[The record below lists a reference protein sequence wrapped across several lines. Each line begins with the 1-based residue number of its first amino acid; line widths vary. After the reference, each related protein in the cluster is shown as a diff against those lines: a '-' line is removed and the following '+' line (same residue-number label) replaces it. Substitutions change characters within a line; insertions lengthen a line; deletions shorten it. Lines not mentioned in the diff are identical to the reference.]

1 MSRMHRWFG
10 LGSVLLLLILSVASA
25 LAQDAIVKVTNNP
38 TLGNILTDSRGM
50 TLYVFTKDTANV
62 SNCYDK
68 CAAAWP
74 ALMVSGGQS
83 ASGTVGGGNLGTIQ
97 RKDGST
103 QVTYNN
109 MPLYYY
115 AKDTKPG
122 DTTGQN
128 VGGVWFVVKV
138 TAASTSSA
146 QSLPN
151 TGASSPAILSLLVL
165 AVGALALGTGWRLSL
180 ARRRHS

>member
-1 MSRMHRWFG
+1 MHRWFG
-10 LGSVLLLLILSVASA
+10 LGSVLLLLMLSVASA
-25 LAQDAIVKVTNNP
+25 LAQEAIVKVTNNA

-50 TLYVFTKDTANV
+50 TLYTFTKDTANV

-83 ASGTVGGGNLGTIQ
+83 ATGTVGGGKLGSIQ
-97 RKDGST
+97 RKDGSH

-109 MPLYYY
+109 MPLYYF

-122 DTTGQN
+122 DTMGQN
-128 VGGVWFVVKV
+128 VGNVWFVVKV
-138 TAASTSSA
+138 SAAASNDQT
-146 QSLPN
+146 LPT
-151 TGASSPAILSLLVL
+151 TGASSPAMLSLLVL
-165 AVGALALGTGWRLSL
+165 ALGTLALGSGWRLVL
-180 ARRRHS
+180 ARRRH

>member
-50 TLYVFTKDTANV
+50 TLYIFTKDTANV

-83 ASGTVGGGNLGTIQ
+83 ASGTIAGGTLGTIQ

-138 TAASTSSA
+138 SSA
-146 QSLPN
+146 QTLPT
-151 TGASSPAILSLLVL
+151 TGASSTATLSLLVL
-165 AVGALALGTGWRLSL
+165 AIGILALGGGWRFAL